1 MCDNN
6 DYFMIGRALSRRE
19 HSFDANS
26 NNIRLAILYSTA
38 SADPASV
45 YAVGANVVNKV
56 LESQMYH
63 IRRLNISNGSVRV
76 TF

>member
-1 MCDNN
+1 
-6 DYFMIGRALSRRE
+6 MIGRALSRRE

-38 SADPASV
+38 AT
-45 YAVGANVVNKV
+45 ANVVNKV